1 MIKHTDI
8 STIFAKQLEEI
19 QDAELRKQ
27 VIEAW
32 VQGCAKGNKT
42 EPEQLWNMPFSLL
55 VDCKGVSFV
64 EHCQA
69 VTDGAL
75 ALGNAQQHYYRDMP
89 YTIDF
94 DRLVAGGLLH
104 DLGKLMEIEEDG
116 QGGWRKS
123 HQGRCT
129 RHPISGA
136 ILAGQLGFDDE
147 MLNIIANHAKE
158 GEGRPQ
164 VIETVLI
171 KQADFATFN
180 PLVMQEKKTLIES
193 A

>member
-1 MIKHTDI
+1 MIKQQDI
-8 STIFAKQLEEI
+8 SEIFSQQLEQI
-19 QDAELRKQ
+19 NDKKLRDQ
-27 VIEAW
+27 VVEAW
-32 VQGCAKGNKT
+32 VQACAKGHKT
-42 EPEQLWNMPFSLL
+42 DVQQLWDMPFSLL
-55 VDCKGVSFV
+55 VNCKGVSFV

-75 ALGNAQQHYYRDMP
+75 ALGKAQQNFYRNMP
-89 YTIDF
+89 YQINF
-94 DRLVAGGLLH
+94 DRLAAGGLLH

-123 HQGRCT
+123 HNGRCT

-136 ILAGQLGFDDE
+136 ILAGELGFDE
-147 MLNIIANHAKE
+147 EILNVIANHAKE

-180 PLVMQEKKTLIES
+180 PLVMQEKNLLIE
-193 A
+193 